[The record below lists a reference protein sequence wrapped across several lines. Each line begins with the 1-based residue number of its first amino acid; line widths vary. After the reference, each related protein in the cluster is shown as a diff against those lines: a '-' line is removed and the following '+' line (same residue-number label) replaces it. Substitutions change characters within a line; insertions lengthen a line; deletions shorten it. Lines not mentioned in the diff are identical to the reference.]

1 MFDKITKGSVTN
13 ANGNTVM
20 ANRINKGTELRGD
33 VYAETDIRID
43 GVVKGNIKC
52 PAKVVLGS
60 MAIIEGNITCGDL
73 VVEGKIKGD
82 INIKNLL
89 YFKNTSNFEGQV
101 SYSKIII
108 EEGAVI
114 IGSLTNTGTNL
125 KSIGSNKAKEHSNE
139 ESSKQSS
146 AQ

>member
-60 MAIIEGNITCGDL
+60 SAHIEGDITCGDL
-73 VVEGKIKGD
+73 VVEGHIKGN
-82 INIKNLL
+82 INIKNML
-89 YFKNTSNFEGQV
+89 YFKSTSHFEGQV
-101 SYSKIII
+101 TYTKIII

-114 IGSLTNTGTNL
+114 IGSLTNTSSNL
-125 KSIGSNKAKEHSNE
+125 KSINSSKAKDSNNDE
-139 ESSKQSS
+139 ATKQSA

>member
-43 GVVKGNIKC
+43 GVIRGNIKC

-60 MAIIEGNITCGDL
+60 SAIIEGDITCGDL
-73 VVEGKIKGD
+73 VVEGNIKGN
-82 INIKNLL
+82 ISIKNMLF
-89 YFKNTSNFEGQV
+89 FKNTSHFEGQV
-101 SYSKIII
+101 SYTKIII
-108 EEGAVI
+108 EEGAI
-114 IGSLTNTGTNL
+114 IVGSLTNTSSNL
-125 KSIGSNKAKEHSNE
+125 KSINSGKSNDGLAA
-139 ESSKQSS
+139 QSA